1 MSDMYLVIGAG
12 KSGLSSCALLRRKG
26 EKFLLLDT
34 GSGFDREKFL
44 KDHSEFGGYEV
55 TGDEPS
61 SDVIKSCRAAVFSPG
76 VPVDTEFADRIRSYG
91 VPIWGEVELAYRM
104 GQGTV
109 IGITGTNGKTTT
121 TALTGEIMKIYYDD
135 VYVVG
140 NIGIPYT
147 GVADKTGDKSVIVAE
162 ISSFMLE
169 TIDEF
174 HPRVSAILNITPD
187 HLNRHHTMENYIKAK
202 ENIVKNQTADDVCV
216 LNYEDKVLREFGSTL
231 KTKVIF
237 FSSKERVPGG
247 IYTEDGEIISEIN
260 GDRTPIIKTAELNI
274 VGAHNH
280 ENAMAA
286 IACAISMNV
295 PLECIRSAL
304 RSFKAV
310 EHRIEFVTEK
320 RGVRFY
326 DDSKGTNPDAAI
338 KAVDAMDRPT
348 LLIGGGYD
356 KGIPFDE
363 WVSHFKGK
371 VKEIELIG
379 TTAKTI
385 AETCD
390 RAGFKDYH
398 MCNSLEEAI
407 DRAYEMADSGDAVL
421 LSPACASWDMFK
433 SFEERGDIFK
443 EYVRK
448 LNE

>member
-1 MSDMYLVIGAG
+1 
-12 KSGLSSCALLRRKG
+12 
-26 EKFLLLDT
+26 
-34 GSGFDREKFL
+34 
-44 KDHSEFGGYEV
+44 
-55 TGDEPS
+55 
-61 SDVIKSCRAAVFSPG
+61 
-76 VPVDTEFADRIRSYG
+76 
-91 VPIWGEVELAYRM
+91 
-104 GQGTV
+104 
-109 IGITGTNGKTTT
+109 
-121 TALTGEIMKIYYDD
+121 
-135 VYVVG
+135 
-140 NIGIPYT
+140 
-147 GVADKTGDKSVIVAE
+147 
-162 ISSFMLE
+162 
-169 TIDEF
+169 
-174 HPRVSAILNITPD
+174 
-187 HLNRHHTMENYIKAK
+187 MENYIKAK